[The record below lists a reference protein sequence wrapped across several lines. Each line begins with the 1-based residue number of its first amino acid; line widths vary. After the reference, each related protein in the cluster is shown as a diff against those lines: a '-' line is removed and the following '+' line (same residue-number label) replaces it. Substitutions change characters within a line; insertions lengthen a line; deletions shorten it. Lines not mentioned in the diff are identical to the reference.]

1 MRHVFPWLV
10 LVVVA
15 LAVGASIAWRLLPE
29 EEMVFDSTKS
39 LKMEVV
45 NGCGAP
51 RVGRAV
57 ADELQMREFNVYS
70 VRDGREHSS
79 RTTVVDL
86 RDPAGRNAQTM
97 ARALSVQRHWRKLP
111 LGPRAVPETR
121 VEIDSARYLD
131 LEVRLVIGDDY
142 RRFFANVVPMY

>member
-1 MRHVFPWLV
+1 MRHALPWLV

-29 EEMVFDSTKS
+29 EESESDAK
-39 LKMEVV
+39 LLRMEVV

-57 ADELQMREFNVYS
+57 ADELQMRGFDVYA
-70 VRDGREHSS
+70 VRDDREHSS

-86 RDPAGRNAQTM
+86 RERTGRNARTM

-111 LGPRAVPETR
+111 LGPKAVPETR
-121 VEIDSARYLD
+121 VQLDSARY

-142 RRFFANVVPMY
+142 RRFFANVVPLY

>member
-1 MRHVFPWLV
+1 MA
-10 LVVVA
+10 VA

-29 EEMVFDSTKS
+29 ERDDSAARS
-39 LKMEVV
+39 LRMEVV
-45 NGCGAP
+45 NACGTP

-57 ADELQMREFNVYS
+57 ADELQMRGFDVYT
-70 VRDGREHSS
+70 VRAGQQRAA

-86 RDPAGRNAQTM
+86 RDPAGGNAQAV

-121 VEIDSARYLD
+121 VEIDSARYL
-131 LEVRLVIGDDY
+131 EVRLVVGEDY
-142 RRFFANVVPMY
+142 RRFFAHAVPLY